1 MLPNVLVRI
10 FDQISEI
17 KHSYENVWQLIF
29 VTEVESPLD
38 PFSTAPSNLS
48 LLSVM
53 IRCATCTSTTAGLRR
68 QLTKAP
74 SSMHHFAAERSS
86 LSSSSSSSLSSSSTW
101 LVTKNNHPA
110 STTRGFSSLTSF
122 PSKNAIDE
130 STRQS
135 NNDNNSNND
144 DNNSNNSNNN
154 SDSKEKIKEK
164 KKVDEPNI
172 FLDNLGKIFLSTIAM
187 VLLSLL
193 RSSKSSNYRITLRET
208 IEAVA
213 LLDPLEI
220 DDLRLAN
227 SDFTIDIYERII
239 LEIRHVFSNR
249 TSVTYPEFLS
259 VVMKVMNESNKGEG
273 YTIQFGHLIDRVIIA
288 ELERIAAAAAAKE
301 REEGEEDEDE
311 RGEGDSVNEEER
323 LEKGELLPLP
333 FLLAALSLALHATVT
348 DRVRVLYESAKL
360 GQESSTKNGVGGGR
374 NEGTSSTSD
383 YLLSGH
389 DASRM
394 VQYLQRTCQLVP
406 DAQIV
411 ETNTS
416 IPYKTYRVGTGDELV
431 ARARNGYGGKKGSV
445 GVTAENKDGP
455 ITLEEFHAIL
465 KSHTVCAW
473 GECYI
478 KKTGRIATSD

>member
-1 MLPNVLVRI
+1 M
-10 FDQISEI
+10 
-17 KHSYENVWQLIF
+17 
-29 VTEVESPLD
+29 
-38 PFSTAPSNLS
+38 
-48 LLSVM
+48 
-53 IRCATCTSTTAGLRR
+53 TAGLRR
-68 QLTKAP
+68 QVTKAP

-86 LSSSSSSSLSSSSTW
+86 LSSSSLSSSSTW

-130 STRQS
+130 STRKS
-135 NNDNNSNND
+135 NSENNSNND
-144 DNNSNNSNNN
+144 NNN
-154 SDSKEKIKEK
+154 SDSKEKTKEK

-172 FLDNLGKIFLSTIAM
+172 FLDNLGKIFLSTIAI

-227 SDFTIDIYERII
+227 SDFTIDIYERIM

-288 ELERIAAAAAAKE
+288 ELERIAAVAAAKE
-301 REEGEEDEDE
+301 REEGEEDEG
-311 RGEGDSVNEEER
+311 GEGDSVNEEER

-360 GQESSTKNGVGGGR
+360 GQGSSTKNGDGGGR
-374 NEGTSSTSD
+374 NEGTLSTSD

-478 KKTGRIATSD
+478 KKTGRMATSD